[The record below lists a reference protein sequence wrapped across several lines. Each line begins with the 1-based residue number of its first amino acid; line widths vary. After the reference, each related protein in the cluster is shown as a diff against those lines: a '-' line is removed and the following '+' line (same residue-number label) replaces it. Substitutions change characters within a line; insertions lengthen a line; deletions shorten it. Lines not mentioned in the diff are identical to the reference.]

1 MANQVNIIEQCNTTV
16 QVTDQVKEVVQVVTL
31 GPQGPMGPKGDVPDG
46 FNEFTASFN
55 HFTASYNTGSF
66 TGSFY
71 GQVYGSASYATTASW
86 AAYAANVPDTASFS
100 VSSSYARTASWAAYA
115 ANVPATASFAVSAS
129 FANSSE
135 YPIKA
140 TGSFSLYGP
149 GAGDLAST
157 ANVILLGNSAGNTA
171 AHANGAVML
180 GASAGG
186 SMRSGSNSVVIG
198 TQAGEFSTY
207 ARSAVFLGNQAGRG
221 ATYASYSVMIG
232 ELAGSNSEPLAYS
245 VVLGYYA
252 GSSIFGAQASTRYSN
267 FIGYAAGL
275 SAMSS
280 SYSNFLGYYAGY
292 GAQSSMFSNFIGYK
306 AGYSDG
312 STWPGSNT
320 TIIGTNISL
329 APNLNNYVNLGAVL
343 FISGTYSNP
352 NVDAPFTGSNNGR
365 VGINTTLPAYS
376 LDVSGSGRFTGP
388 LLANNLTG
396 SLYGTASWALN
407 VVGLSATSS
416 YALTASYAPAYL
428 PLTGGTIT
436 GDIQVLGTASIAF
449 LNVTYESSSVI
460 YSSGSNQLGDSELDF
475 QRLYGTV
482 TVVTGS
488 MNAPIFSGSGANL
501 FNIPASA
508 VTGLSTS
515 QINTGSVVAK
525 VDTGTGS
532 FALSSGSSTFLFVS
546 SSGNVGIGTNAPS
559 GILDVYSAPLSA
571 SVLKIGTSQNFSIT
585 ANTQSTNRFQLFNI
599 SRIGS
604 PSIEAVSIGVG
615 TGPTAGSGVISAN
628 NDNLIFGYA
637 FSGTFNETYRI
648 TTQKN
653 LLLGTTTD
661 AGYRLDVNGTSR
673 FSNNMIVSGSGGSA
687 YALTT
692 TNGWVQFGSTTGF
705 TWDNSNNRVGIGTNA
720 PDSDLHISKADA
732 VLKIT
737 NTSNSNSVTFGF
749 PALAG
754 GQPALSMFTT
764 GVTNGRIFQR
774 QTTTNTVYIGDID
787 NNNGG
792 VIVRAAGV
800 DTINIFPTTK
810 NTVLQNGGTFVD
822 SGYRLDVNGS
832 GSASGGLRVVSGS
845 TLLVGAGSTSAT
857 NALVV
862 QNSSATNLFT
872 VRNDGLA
879 TFGGSITQTNI
890 GDTLTI
896 GSAINFVSSQPTITG
911 LTSLSLVTGNAGQT
925 NIGKSAAITSTSG
938 LFQVAVVGTDAGNFR
953 SFSPTSGTATY
964 TVLRIAAEINQTGG
978 ANGITRGLYVN
989 PTLTAAADWRSIE
1002 WSNNIGWGLYGAGTA
1017 NNYLGGSLGIGTT
1030 SLTGFSL
1037 SVAKNLSG
1045 SVFATGIAQG
1055 GIVQSDVTS
1064 TAFGIIN
1071 TANSVNSA
1079 FTFAYTHFAAAQG
1092 TIGASSTISTQIG
1105 FLAASSMNTGSSIY
1119 GFRGQIVSGSGR
1131 WNMYMDGTADNHLSG
1146 KLLIGTNT
1154 DSGYKLDVS
1163 GSTRVQGT
1171 LYLGTGATKYLDV
1184 AASDALWNTSLRVN
1198 ANFWANTQ
1206 MMVGN
1211 YSSIN
1216 SSAALQIE
1224 STTKGFLPPRMTGA
1238 QAESIAS
1245 PAEGLMVYA
1254 TDAGSGA
1261 ITSKGWWGYD
1271 GTTWVKLN

>member
-86 AAYAANVPDTASFS
+86 AAYAANVPE
-100 VSSSYARTASWAAYA
+100 
-115 ANVPATASFAVSAS
+115 TASFAVSSSYAVSTS

-149 GAGDLAST
+149 GAGAQAST
-157 ANVILLGNSAGNTA
+157 ANAILLGNLAGNIA

-245 VVLGYYA
+245 VVLGYAA
-252 GSSIFGAQASTRYSN
+252 GASIFGALASTRYSN

-275 SAMSS
+275 SALSS
-280 SYSNFLGYYAGY
+280 SYSNFFGYYAGY

-306 AGYSDG
+306 AGYSEG

-329 APNLNNYVNLGAVL
+329 DQNLNNYVNLGAVL
-343 FISGTYSNP
+343 FISGTYSNTS
-352 NVDAPFTGSNNGR
+352 VDSPFTGSNNGR

-388 LLANNLTG
+388 LLANDLTG

-546 SSGNVGIGTNAPS
+546 SSGNVGIGT
-559 GILDVYSAPLSA
+559 
-571 SVLKIGTSQNFSIT
+571 TSPI
-585 ANTQSTNRFQLFNI
+585 A
-599 SRIGS
+599 
-604 PSIEAVSIGVG
+604 SIETYSNSIYIAGAFSMYSNTATDEPIFYFRRG
-615 TGPTAGSGVISAN
+615 RGSLTSPTVISAGDTIGSLRFAAQFTATVGSYN
-628 NDNLIFGYA
+628 TNAKIESVAEASGANLRFYTNTGG
-637 FSGTFNETYRI
+637 FSTSPTLKLQINGNGNTIIQNGGTFTDDGQRLQVVGSAKI
-648 TTQKN
+648 TSGLT
-653 LLLGTTTD
+653 
-661 AGYRLDVNGTSR
+661 
-673 FSNNMIVSGSGGSA
+673 VSGSGGSA

-692 TNGWVQFGSTTGF
+692 TNGWVQFGSTSGF
-705 TWDNSNNRVGIGTNA
+705 IWDNTNNRVGIGTNSPSFVLDIA
-720 PDSDLHISKADA
+720 GYTDGILRQHIKNSSNGASAQTAILLRNDADMQYMFGITSTGYSPA
-732 VLKIT
+732 NGLQLGDAFVQMNNITPGTYTSSSLVL
-737 NTSNSNSVTFGF
+737 
-749 PALAG
+749 
-754 GQPALSMFTT
+754 
-764 GVTNGRIFQR
+764 R
-774 QTTTNTVYIGDID
+774 TTND
-787 NNNGG
+787 NAIKLQTNSITRM
-792 VIVRAAGV
+792 VIYASG
-800 DTINIFPTTK
+800 NITM
-810 NTVLQNGGTFVD
+810 QGSGSFVD
-822 SGYRLDVNGS
+822 NGYRLELNGS
-832 GSASGGLRVVSGS
+832 GSASGSLRVVSGS
-845 TLLVGAGSTSAT
+845 SMFNGDMIISGSARVRDTMYLTSVSANAVGGDITFNNRLLV
-857 NALVV
+857 N
-862 QNSSATNLFT
+862 
-872 VRNDGLA
+872 
-879 TFGGSITQTNI
+879 NI
-890 GDTLTI
+890 GPASGNTIAIANGSLLNLNSGGPQGAVTRLNLDTTWQFSS
-896 GSAINFVSSQPTITG
+896 GTANGRGFVDSVTVNVTSTGTGTYNSFIAAPTIT
-911 LTSLSLVTGNAGQT
+911 SLA
-925 NIGKSAAITSTSG
+925 SASYRA
-938 LFQVAVVGTDAGNFR
+938 FQ
-953 SFSPTSGTATY
+953 
-964 TVLRIAAEINQTGG
+964 
-978 ANGITRGLYVN
+978 
-989 PTLTAAADWRSIE
+989 W
-1002 WSNNIGWGLYGAGTA
+1002 NNNSGWGLYGSGSAA
-1017 NNYLGGSLGIGTT
+1017 SYLSGNLSIGTT
-1030 SLTGFSL
+1030 VTGSALT
-1037 SVAKNLSG
+1037 VYKSG
-1045 SVFATGIAQG
+1045 STVVDVQGSTGQLFSVVDSMTGSLMSVNDIS
-1055 GIVQSDVTS
+1055 GIPLL
-1064 TAFGIIN
+1064 
-1071 TANSVNSA
+1071 SVNSN
-1079 FTFAYTHFAAAQG
+1079 
-1092 TIGASSTISTQIG
+1092 GAMYVNSATQN
-1105 FLAASSMNTGSSIY
+1105 SVTGSFTVYSIDSTSGNAAY
-1119 GFRGQIVSGSGR
+1119 FDYRVFNPITSGSR
-1131 WNMYMDGTADNHLSG
+1131 AGTVMAVWFGSSVEATDTSTNDLIADTSG
-1146 KLLIGTNT
+1146 I
-1154 DSGYKLDVS
+1154 SFSADVS
-1163 GSTRVQGT
+1163 S
-1171 LYLGTGATKYLDV
+1171 
-1184 AASDALWNTSLRVN
+1184 SFLRVN
-1198 ANFWANTQ
+1198 AT
-1206 MMVGN
+1206 V
-1211 YSSIN
+1211 
-1216 SSAALQIE
+1216 
-1224 STTKGFLPPRMTGA
+1224 TTGSWNVKIGA
-1238 QAESIAS
+1238 RVI
-1245 PAEGLMVYA
+1245 
-1254 TDAGSGA
+1254 
-1261 ITSKGWWGYD
+1261 
-1271 GTTWVKLN
+1271 